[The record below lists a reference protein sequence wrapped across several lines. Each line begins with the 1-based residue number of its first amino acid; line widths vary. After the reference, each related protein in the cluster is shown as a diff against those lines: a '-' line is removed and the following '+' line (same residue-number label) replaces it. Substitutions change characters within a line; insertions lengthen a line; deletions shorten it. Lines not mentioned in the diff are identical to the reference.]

1 MTTQE
6 ELDQKFRNEEISFTE
21 YMETPVQQ
29 AKHIEIKPSKLR
41 GRRMAQRAGQ
51 MLMKNMEPQAAEN
64 GIVRLMN
71 PKGDGSW
78 IEFNLSQ
85 NPASL
90 SIFVPGANSVA
101 TPIERSQAEAT
112 IQNMRQLGWKA
123 VVEATQPAT
132 KPAEASSQAQQAP
145 LADAA
150 GPFVAAPANLKTAD
164 NAKNFIL
171 AGNAYFTA
179 RSVSGT
185 RYTFRVSLPKK
196 DPKETC
202 KWCKKV
208 PCACPLSWFV
218 SYLSGPENSSDYT
231 YLGMIRNGKF
241 STTKASNRLINSQVY
256 KAFRWVWEHLS
267 INQMPP
273 KTELWHEGRCGRCGH
288 LLTVP
293 ESIESGIGP
302 VCESKGGF

>member
-6 ELDQKFRNEEISFTE
+6 ELDQQLKGGKISFE
-21 YMETPVQQ
+21 QYMETPVQQ
-29 AKHIEIKPSKLR
+29 AKHVEIKPSKLR

-51 MLMKNMEPQAAEN
+51 MLMKKMEPQAAEN
-64 GIVRLMN
+64 GIVRLLN
-71 PKGDGSW
+71 PNGSKTGF
-78 IEFNLSQ
+78 EFNLNT
-85 NPASL
+85 NPATL
-90 SIFVPGANSVA
+90 KTFGYVGAIAVA
-101 TPIERSQAEAT
+101 APIERSVAEAT
-112 IQNMRQLGWKA
+112 IRDMEKIGWSR
-123 VVEATQPAT
+123 EAIQPAT

-150 GPFVAAPANLKTAD
+150 GPFVAAPANLKTAQ
-164 NAKNFIL
+164 NAVNFIK

-179 RSVSGT
+179 RSVTGT

-202 KWCKKV
+202 KWCHHA
-208 PCACPLSWFV
+208 PCTCEPAWFV

-231 YLGMIRNGKF
+231 YLGMIRGGKF

-256 KAFRWVWEHLS
+256 KAFRWVWEHLA
-267 INQMPP
+267 NGQMPP

>member
-51 MLMKNMEPQAAEN
+51 MLMKNMEPQGVPE
-64 GIVRLMN
+64 GIVRLVSPKDENLIYQFNFNSN
-71 PKGDGSW
+71 PVQVRTADDIQVW
-78 IEFNLSQ
+78 
-85 NPASL
+85 
-90 SIFVPGANSVA
+90 
-101 TPIERSQAEAT
+101 TMERSQAEALVRE
-112 IQNMRQLGWKA
+112 IKKLGWKA
-123 VVEATQPAT
+123 VEAIQPAT

-231 YLGMIRNGKF
+231 YLGMIRNGNF

>member
-64 GIVRLMN
+64 GIVRLQHT
-71 PKGDGSW
+71 DGS
-78 IEFNLSQ
+78 IVEFNLNN
-85 NPASL
+85 NPAT
-90 SIFVPGANSVA
+90 ITVTVKGASA
-101 TPIERSQAEAT
+101 TSAPLERSTAENT
-112 IQNMRQLGWKA
+112 IKTMLGAGWTRETL
-123 VVEATQPAT
+123 EASQPAT

-196 DPKETC
+196 DPKEIC
-202 KWCKKV
+202 KWCHHA
-208 PCACPLSWFV
+208 PCTCEPAWFV

-231 YLGMIRNGKF
+231 YLGMIRGGKF

-267 INQMPP
+267 NGQMPP